1 MSAQDIKDGN
11 NDNEFIFHHFCFT
24 HAPSHLVLTQ
34 IIDMGHKK
42 PSLRLNLG
50 SV

>member
-1 MSAQDIKDGN
+1 MSAQGIKDGN
-11 NDNEFIFHHFCFT
+11 NDNELIFHHFYFT

-34 IIDMGHKK
+34 IIDMGQRK
-42 PSLRLNLG
+42 PNLRLNLG